1 MKVHEIK
8 YLAMIFND
16 CDDYKVKVW
25 SPEFLRE
32 GTLIFTGCNNV
43 DKTIHFNVNY
53 TKDTFI
59 AQRAFNET
67 MKKLVESGFDIEHID
82 WEKVFT
88 SEVVKISQG
97 ENK

>member
-1 MKVHEIK
+1 MKVHDIK
-8 YLAMIFND
+8 DLAMIYHD

-32 GTLIFTGCNNV
+32 GTLIFTGSNNV

-53 TKDTFI
+53 TKDAFI

-67 MKKLVESGFDIEHID
+67 MKKLVDSGFDMEHVD

-88 SEVVKISQG
+88 SEVVKILQG
-97 ENK
+97 GNK